1 MKDRK
6 FPKRVKPDVW
16 EMRTKTLEVI
26 TDCKPKQLKG
36 KSDLH
41 SLHSSPVLWNYE
53 IKGDEM
59 GGLFRRDYTGCH
71 RRNGP
76 NFGRVFLVLNYTD
89 ITQNTYIQ
97 S

>member
-1 MKDRK
+1 MIRMKDRK

-41 SLHSSPVLWNYE
+41 NLHSSPVLWNYE

-59 GGLFRRDYTGCH
+59 GGLFRRDYIVVMFIQ
-71 RRNGP
+71 
-76 NFGRVFLVLNYTD
+76 NFSRKSRDKTTLL
-89 ITQNTYIQ
+89 TYYFI
-97 S
+97 